1 MIDPQAPPPSLTALT
16 SYLLSRTGKTARSR
30 LAGRFAERR
39 LRLWHHAVLAALSDF
54 GPHAQR
60 ELAVRLAVD
69 PSDMAKILDELAAG
83 GHVDRVRDPA
93 DRRRV
98 TVTLT
103 GDGHA
108 LLAELDAEAAAVQD
122 EVLAPLTSDER
133 EQLNVL
139 LSKVFTHLSEAPAG
153 SAEPR
158 SATE

>member
-1 MIDPQAPPPSLTALT
+1 MDDPQALPPSLTALT
-16 SYLLSRTGKTARSR
+16 TYLLSRTGKTARSL

-69 PSDMAKILDELAAG
+69 PSDIAKILDELAG
-83 GHVDRVRDPA
+83 DGRVDRVRDPA

-98 TVTLT
+98 TATLT
-103 GDGHA
+103 DAGRA

-122 EVLAPLTSDER
+122 EVLAPLSTDER
-133 EQLNVL
+133 DQLKTL
-139 LSKVFTHLSEAPAG
+139 LTKVFTHMSED
-153 SAEPR
+153 
-158 SATE
+158 

>member
-1 MIDPQAPPPSLTALT
+1 MVDPQAPPPSLTALT
-16 SYLLSRTGKTARSR
+16 TYLLSRTGKTARSR

-39 LRLWHHAVLAALSDF
+39 LRLWHHAVLAALADF

-69 PSDMAKILDELAAG
+69 PSDMAKILDELAAADR
-83 GHVDRVRDPA
+83 VDRVRDPA

-103 GDGHA
+103 EAGRA

-122 EVLAPLTSDER
+122 EVLAPLDGDER
-133 EQLNVL
+133 EQLNAL
-139 LSKVFTHLSEAPAG
+139 LAKVFAHLTEPSEAPTA
-153 SAEPR
+153 P
-158 SATE
+158 

>member
-1 MIDPQAPPPSLTALT
+1 MDDVDHLQAPLPSLTALT
-16 SYLLSRTGKTARSR
+16 TYLLSRTGKTARSR

-69 PSDMAKILDELAAG
+69 PSDMAKILDELAADDR
-83 GHVDRVRDPA
+83 VDRVRDPA

-103 GDGHA
+103 EGGRA
-108 LLAELDAEAAAVQD
+108 LLVELDAEAAAVQE
-122 EVLAPLTSDER
+122 EVLQPLSVEER
-133 EQLNVL
+133 ELLNGL
-139 LSKVFTHLSEAPAG
+139 LTKVFTHLHAPPAG
-153 SAEPR
+153 
-158 SATE
+158 

>member
-1 MIDPQAPPPSLTALT
+1 MDDPQAPPPSLTALT
-16 SYLLSRTGKTARSR
+16 TYLLSRTGKAARTR

-69 PSDMAKILDELAAG
+69 PSDMAKILDELAADG
-83 GHVDRVRDPA
+83 RVDRVRDPA

-103 GDGHA
+103 DAGRA
-108 LLAELDAEAAAVQD
+108 LLGELDAEAAAVRD
-122 EVLAPLTSDER
+122 EILEPLDADER
-133 EQLNVL
+133 EQLNML
-139 LSKVFTHLSEAPAG
+139 LTKVFTHLTAG
-153 SAEPR
+153 
-158 SATE
+158 T